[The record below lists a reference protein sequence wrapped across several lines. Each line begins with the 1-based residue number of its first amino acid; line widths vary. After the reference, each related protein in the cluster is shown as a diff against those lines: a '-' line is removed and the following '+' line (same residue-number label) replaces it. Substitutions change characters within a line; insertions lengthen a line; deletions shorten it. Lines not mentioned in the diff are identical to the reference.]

1 MVDLFACC
9 EGGRKQ
15 AKKVAASGAGGFQYS
30 HGAIIRGDSTKKKIA
45 LVFTG
50 HEFADGGDFIVRT
63 LQQEKIKASFF
74 FTGDFFRNPVFT
86 KIIVDLKNNRHY
98 IAPHSDKHLL
108 YCDWGKR
115 DSLLVTKA
123 QFTKDLQ
130 RNYSMM
136 SRFGIREENAPF
148 FLPPYEWYNDS
159 IAVWTKKMGFQL
171 INFTPG
177 TLSHADYTTPADKN
191 YRSSDGIYQSIIKYE
206 QTRPGG
212 LNGFILLSHIG
223 TDPKRT
229 DKFYKR
235 LPQLIKHLQAKGYQF
250 QRVDELL
257 KTD

>member
-1 MVDLFACC
+1 
-9 EGGRKQ
+9 
-15 AKKVAASGAGGFQYS
+15 
-30 HGAIIRGDSTKKKIA
+30 
-45 LVFTG
+45 
-50 HEFADGGDFIVRT
+50 
-63 LQQEKIKASFF
+63 
-74 FTGDFFRNPVFT
+74 
-86 KIIVDLKNNRHY
+86 
-98 IAPHSDKHLL
+98 
-108 YCDWGKR
+108 
-115 DSLLVTKA
+115 
-123 QFTKDLQ
+123 
-130 RNYSMM
+130 MM

-159 IAVWTKKMGFQL
+159 IAVWTKKMDFQL

-191 YRSSDGIYQSIIKYE
+191 YRSSDDIYQSIIEYE

-257 KTD
+257 KAD

>member
-1 MVDLFACC
+1 M
-9 EGGRKQ
+9 
-15 AKKVAASGAGGFQYS
+15 
-30 HGAIIRGDSTKKKIA
+30 
-45 LVFTG
+45 
-50 HEFADGGDFIVRT
+50 
-63 LQQEKIKASFF
+63 
-74 FTGDFFRNPVFT
+74 
-86 KIIVDLKNNRHY
+86 
-98 IAPHSDKHLL
+98 

-130 RNYSMM
+130 RNYRMM

-159 IAVWTKKMGFQL
+159 IAVWTKKMDFQL

-177 TLSHADYTTPADKN
+177 TLSHADYTTPPDKN
-191 YRSSDGIYQSIIKYE
+191 YRSSEDIYQSIIKYE
-206 QTRPGG
+206 QARPGG

-257 KTD
+257 KAD

>member
-1 MVDLFACC
+1 
-9 EGGRKQ
+9 
-15 AKKVAASGAGGFQYS
+15 
-30 HGAIIRGDSTKKKIA
+30 
-45 LVFTG
+45 
-50 HEFADGGDFIVRT
+50 
-63 LQQEKIKASFF
+63 
-74 FTGDFFRNPVFT
+74 
-86 KIIVDLKNNRHY
+86 
-98 IAPHSDKHLL
+98 
-108 YCDWGKR
+108 
-115 DSLLVTKA
+115 
-123 QFTKDLQ
+123 DLQ

-159 IAVWTKKMGFQL
+159 IAVWTKKMDFQL

-191 YRSSDGIYQSIIKYE
+191 YRSSEDIYQSIIKYE
-206 QTRPGG
+206 QARPGG

-257 KTD
+257 KAD